1 MRNAWRLGLIGA
13 LLLGPVPAIAA
24 DPAINIASQMDRYA
38 QNPRG
43 PSTYRA
49 LARLG
54 DPNFVPESSS
64 SSDGVSPW
72 DEQNNARN
80 LFDVGWGECRTDYA
94 MKTYRARVAQLGA
107 GHRYV
112 DQWLRVQRAVFSA
125 CKGYGAER
133 RVEPL
138 PPPLALGDPELDRLQ
153 RADRAYQAASQLF
166 YRERIPE
173 ARAAFAAIAA
183 QRGPHQATAA
193 YMVAAI
199 DAGSRADQFQPVV
212 PRPGAIAE
220 ARALMTYP
228 RTAGMRIDGHELIGW
243 MGYNADTRE
252 TRAAQVAVTLDAL
265 HLPLATIESDSQ
277 ARARYDRSAEDLQSL
292 FSKFPNDDWWL
303 TGAIP
308 NGYFGS
314 LAMANAAKTDRLAA
328 YSLVPACGEAKCDQ
342 TPLAVIE
349 FVQNRV
355 ADADKADDRDA
366 WRAAEFE
373 LADPFPAQNH
383 WAEIDRLIGLVQRAP
398 TDHDVALLT
407 LLASEQL
414 RRAFERDRW
423 DTDAWRD
430 DRRRAITLMAR
441 WPWPEAQWFANRY
454 VQGLRSAAGGGRLA
468 EARALR
474 DQVGSRIVAVNR
486 WTVPGDLMLLLA
498 EDRDHFVEAMVNFGT
513 AASPLVDRLPV
524 RELTIL
530 AQDFR
535 IAQRDRARF
544 ARIAWTR
551 AWLLERRMPKE
562 LDRVMRSL
570 NAELNWH
577 SKIGARTDDH
587 ALLLDL
593 LRTPAMNLRAASRSD
608 TTYDGSEVLR
618 LSEIDT
624 YQHSLNNWW
633 CGPLAVDFN
642 EREESA
648 LSDALG
654 SEASRPA
661 AERMLAESWVWQA
674 LDRNE
679 RMALAAHPMAPR
691 IMAELAVAW
700 GRKANPRRPDGA
712 DEALALAVRATRYGC
727 QFQGGHG
734 PWSKAAWD
742 TLHQRFPDTDAARR
756 TRWWF
761 DCKHFTY
768 GCTDSTKDDQSY
780 VPWSDETPAED
791 ATKN

>member
-1 MRNAWRLGLIGA
+1 MRNAWGLGLIGA
-13 LLLGPVPAIAA
+13 LLLGSSLAA
-24 DPAINIASQMDRYA
+24 AAAPAINIADQMDRYA
-38 QNPRG
+38 ENPRG

-49 LARLG
+49 LAGLG
-54 DPNFVPESSS
+54 DPNFVPESSAPT
-64 SSDGVSPW
+64 DGPSRW
-72 DEQNNARN
+72 DEQTNARN

-107 GHRYV
+107 GNRYV

-125 CKGYGAER
+125 CKGWGEER
-133 RVEPL
+133 QIELL
-138 PPPLALGDPELDRLQ
+138 PPPLALGDPEIDRLQ

-166 YRERIPE
+166 YRERIAE

-183 QRGPHQATAA
+183 QRGPHQATGA

-199 DAGSRADQFQPVV
+199 DAGSRADQSAP

-220 ARALMTYP
+220 AKALLTNP

-252 TRAAQVAVTLDAL
+252 TRAAQVAVTLGAL
-265 HLPLATIESDSQ
+265 HLPLTTIESDPQ
-277 ARARYDRSAEDLQSL
+277 ARARYDRSAEDLQQL
-292 FSKFPNDDWWL
+292 FSDFPNDDWWL

-314 LAMANAAKTDRLAA
+314 LAMANAAKSDRLAA
-328 YSLVPACGEAKCDQ
+328 FSLVKGPCGETRCDQ
-342 TPLAVIE
+342 TPSAVTE
-349 FVQNRV
+349 YVGARV
-355 ADADKADDRDA
+355 ADGDKAGDRDA
-366 WRAAEFE
+366 WRAAEYE
-373 LADPFPAQNH
+373 LAYPFPAQDH
-383 WAEIDRLIGLVQRAP
+383 WAEIDRLIGQVQRAP

-407 LLASEQL
+407 LLANEQL
-414 RRAFERDRW
+414 RRAFEGDRW
-423 DTDAWRD
+423 DEDAWRD
-430 DRRRAITLMAR
+430 DRRRAIALMTR
-441 WPWPEAQWFANRY
+441 WPWPEARWFTARY
-454 VQGLRSAAGGGRLA
+454 VQGLRSTTGLGRLA

-474 DQVGSRIVAVNR
+474 NQVGPRISAINR
-486 WTVPGDLMLLLA
+486 WSVPGDLLLLLA
-498 EDRDHFVEAMVNFGT
+498 EDRNHFIDALIEHQR

-524 RELTIL
+524 RELQTL
-530 AQDFR
+530 AGDTR
-535 IAQRDRARF
+535 IPQRDRARF

-551 AWLLERRMPKE
+551 TWLLERRMPKD

-570 NAELNWH
+570 NADLNWH
-577 SKIGARTDDH
+577 SKIGAKTDDH

-593 LRTPAMNLRAASRSD
+593 LRTPAMNLRAASRADSN
-608 TTYDGSEVLR
+608 YDGSEL
-618 LSEIDT
+618 LKLAELDT

-633 CGPLAVDFN
+633 CGPIAAQFY

-654 SEASRPA
+654 SEASRSA

-679 RMALAAHPMAPR
+679 RVALATHPMGPR
-691 IMAELAVAW
+691 VLAEAAVGW
-700 GRKANPRRPDGA
+700 GRKADPRRPEGA

-768 GCTDSTKDDQSY
+768 GCTDKTRDDQSY
-780 VPWSDETPAED
+780 VPWPDETPAED
-791 ATKN
+791 ATKD